1 MVGGRRY
8 SFEDAVIRRLKEL
21 EGTLEGHRE
30 ALASETQRWLEEID
44 RAAIERLEVLEASAA
59 DKTAEIQ
66 WVAAEQREGLE
77 QAAGARFAELRE
89 AAGRRLAT
97 GPINKATDQRI
108 EDLRQAVRAQMDLLD
123 ELRSLDEAASQLES
137 ARARTTDALRRSTE
151 ALVSG
156 VGAALEPPGSVDW
169 STAATNAA
177 RVEDERMPPPIHWSP
192 APDNPLW
199 D

>member
-1 MVGGRRY
+1 VVGGRRY

-30 ALASETQRWLEEID
+30 VLASETQRWLEEID
-44 RAAIERLEVLEASAA
+44 RAAIERLEALEASAA

-77 QAAGARFAELRE
+77 QAAGARFAELVE
-89 AAGRRLAT
+89 AAGRFAT
-97 GPINKATDQRI
+97 GPINNATDQLI
-108 EDLRQAVRAQMDLLD
+108 EDLRHAARAQMDLLD

-137 ARARTTDALRRSTE
+137 ARARTTHALRRSTE
-151 ALVSG
+151 ALVRD
-156 VGAALEPPGSVDW
+156 VGAALEQPGSVDW
-169 STAATNAA
+169 STAATTEA
-177 RVEDERMPPPIHWSP
+177 RVEDELTPPPIHWSV